1 MYLTEA
7 ENGMTTQKVWNLK
20 YVAGNPAMFSKVT
33 TAAGSPMKRSDAL
46 EGAQSIDA
54 NGGGWRVWV
63 EHAESGKRIF
73 ESAAEMQFAAAQEQ
87 QAN

>member
-1 MYLTEA
+1 MSKQ
-7 ENGMTTQKVWNLK
+7 NVWNLK
-20 YVAGNPAMFSKVT
+20 YVAGNPEIFSKVV

-46 EGAQSIDA
+46 TGAKTIEA
-54 NGGGWRVWV
+54 NGGGWRAWV

-73 ESAAEMQFAAAQEQ
+73 ESEAENQFTASQ